1 MLSNGYGATMLDKV
15 VCEIERRWRF
25 EQGQLSPPEIVGLIQ
40 SLIVRGWA
48 WHMPRAY
55 QMLAHQYLS
64 CGVLKKYE
72 YEVTDM
78 IPKIK
83 AVVSKD
89 GTIKQLTAEGEVE
102 IELTDEDGKVV
113 ANYSSHQ
120 RIVGTDQ
127 QVTTVYDNISD
138 ATDVLTPV

>member
-1 MLSNGYGATMLDKV
+1 MLSNDMECGMLDKI
-15 VCEIERRWRF
+15 VCETEMIWRF
-25 EQGQLSPPEIVGLIQ
+25 EQGQLSLPEIVCLIQ
-40 SLIVRGWA
+40 SLMVRGWV
-48 WHMPRAY
+48 WHMPQPY
-55 QMLAHQYLS
+55 QLLAHQYLS
-64 CGVLKKYE
+64 CGVLKKCE

-83 AVVSKD
+83 AVVSKN

-120 RIVGTDQ
+120 RIAGSSQ
-127 QVTTVYDNISD
+127 PATTVYDN
-138 ATDVLTPV
+138 TEEDVLTPV

>member
-1 MLSNGYGATMLDKV
+1 MLSNGHGAIMLNKV
-15 VCEIERRWRF
+15 VCEIEMIQRF
-25 EQGQLSPPEIVGLIQ
+25 EQGQLSLPEIVCLIQ
-40 SLIVRGWA
+40 SLIVRGWV
-48 WHMPRAY
+48 WHMPELY

-64 CGVLKKYE
+64 CGILEKYE

-89 GTIKQLTAEGEVE
+89 GTIKQLMAEGEVE

-120 RIVGTDQ
+120 RVVGTDQ
-127 QVTTVYDNISD
+127 QATTVYDNISD
-138 ATDVLTPV
+138 DTDVLTPV